1 MRPIIPLGL
10 PLGMS
15 FAPLFALPL
24 LLLLAGCATGDPA
37 PDWKIRAFAATEQAT
52 QNYLLGRTRA
62 AEKSADL
69 AIQELSKTGQPA
81 QVAQAQLVFCAVRVA
96 SLNFDDCP
104 GFKDYFADATQAQRA
119 YYAYLTGRLTGPQS
133 GPQYDL
139 LPAQHQPVVLA
150 AASLAASASS
160 PQALIQAVQKIDDP
174 VSRLVA
180 AGALVRVYQGQFN
193 NPSFPSLQLIQ
204 AAVDTASDQGWPQ
217 PLAAW
222 LALQA
227 RVARQLGD
235 RQLEATARR
244 RLEVVLQR

>member
-1 MRPIIPLGL
+1 MRSII
-10 PLGMS
+10 
-15 FAPLFALPL
+15 PL
-24 LLLLAGCATGDPA
+24 LLLLAGCASGDPA
-37 PDWKIRAFAATEQAT
+37 PDWKLRAFAATEQAT
-52 QNYLLGRTRA
+52 QNYLQGRTRA
-62 AEKSADL
+62 AEKAADL
-69 AIQELSKTGQPA
+69 AIQELSKTGQPD
-81 QVAQAQLVFCAVRVA
+81 QVAQAQLVFCALRVA
-96 SLNFDDCP
+96 SLSFDDCP
-104 GFKDYFADATQAQRA
+104 GFKNYLADATQAQRA
-119 YYAYLTGRLTGPQS
+119 YYAYLSGTFAGLQS
-133 GPQYDL
+133 SL
-139 LPAQHQPVVLA
+139 LPAQHQPVVMTG
-150 AASLAASASS
+150 ASLAASTSS
-160 PQALIQAVQKIDDP
+160 PQALIQAVQKIEDP

-204 AAVDTASDQGWPQ
+204 AAVNTASEQGWPQ